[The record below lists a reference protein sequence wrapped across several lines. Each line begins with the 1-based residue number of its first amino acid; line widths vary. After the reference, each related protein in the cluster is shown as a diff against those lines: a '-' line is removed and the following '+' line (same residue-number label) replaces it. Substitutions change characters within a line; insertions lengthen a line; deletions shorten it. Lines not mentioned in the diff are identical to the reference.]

1 MDSSVRRIPQPTS
14 LEKDGL
20 NDDQRS
26 YVADAGQ
33 VISSEE
39 KVKHMLDIIG
49 LTFSNVALFISN
61 WKGDNSQ
68 IILKKFDLPRES

>member
-61 WKGDNSQ
+61 
-68 IILKKFDLPRES
+68 